1 MPQSRNSKLK
11 KSDSRKSNAKDEKA
25 SAAAPASELAST
37 SMKWQKKNIKMKRK
51 VPSTTDSV
59 ERPALRDKKSVQ
71 YLPEENKFDISSS
84 KKESR
89 NLKSALK
96 IKKQKLPEPDI
107 SSSKESEKLIIQK
120 HKPSSDDKNSSESKS

>member
-120 HKPSSDDKNSSESKS
+120 QKPSSDDKNSSESKS